1 MIIKQIFNFYR
12 NKAEMKNRIFRRSIY
27 CIKEIKKGDK
37 FSKNNIASFR
47 PETGLSTSFYP
58 LLLGKKSPINIK
70 KNRVLSKNIMKYI
83 N

>member
-1 MIIKQIFNFYR
+1 
-12 NKAEMKNRIFRRSIY
+12 MKNRIFRRSIY

-37 FSKNNIASFR
+37 FSKNNIASYR
-47 PETGLSTSFYP
+47 QETGLSTSFYP